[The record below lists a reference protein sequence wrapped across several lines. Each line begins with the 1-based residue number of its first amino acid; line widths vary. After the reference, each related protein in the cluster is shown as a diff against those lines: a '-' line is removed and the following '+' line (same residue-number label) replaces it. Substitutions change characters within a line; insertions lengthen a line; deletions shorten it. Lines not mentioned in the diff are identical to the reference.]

1 MGYDEDE
8 EEFGA
13 TRDAD
18 DDDDEEDDEDDDDD
32 EEIPQAAATQ
42 HNLMM
47 MQKQQEQFDEAMRI
61 QMSMKMQMNGQGMMT
76 DDYGQGEKSDLM
88 YMQERQGFRPLRQ
101 KQNSGGDFDDQ
112 DG

>member
-1 MGYDEDE
+1 MDGELNSAQKRKLKNDLLKMGDDEDG

-18 DDDDEEDDEDDDDD
+18 DDDDDEEDDEDDEDD

-47 MQKQQEQFDEAMRI
+47 MQK
-61 QMSMKMQMNGQGMMT
+61 
-76 DDYGQGEKSDLM
+76 
-88 YMQERQGFRPLRQ
+88 
-101 KQNSGGDFDDQ
+101 
-112 DG
+112 